1 MHTSPGPNIPRAC
14 TIHTCST
21 GLGPHPHAMAHL
33 GLVPAG
39 AALGKVPK
47 GVEERRKGFQRVAAT
62 ATATDSDRIAG
73 VSTATAAAAAAEEG
87 DDRHGVNGAI
97 AKGRA
102 ADGGGMI
109 GNGRESTAVLV
120 SLRATWEVVR
130 CTTSLAGGVA
140 GAAAAAVGVRMPAG
154 SRAGPVHR
162 AGRTG
167 IEGIARHLSF
177 QSRERSRL
185 WLDQPHVL
193 FTTP

>member
-1 MHTSPGPNIPRAC
+1 M
-14 TIHTCST
+14 
-21 GLGPHPHAMAHL
+21 
-33 GLVPAG
+33 
-39 AALGKVPK
+39 
-47 GVEERRKGFQRVAAT
+47 AAT
-62 ATATDSDRIAG
+62 ATDSDSDRIAG
-73 VSTATAAAAAAEEG
+73 VSTAAATTAEEG

-120 SLRATWEVVR
+120 SLRATREVVR
-130 CTTSLAGGVA
+130 CTTALAGGVA

-167 IEGIARHLSF
+167 IEGIARHLFLRS
-177 QSRERSRL
+177 QERSRL
-185 WLDQPHVL
+185 WLDRPHVL